1 MPNRLEIAASGELE
15 AVATRTF
22 DAPRQLLW
30 DCHTK
35 PELVKRWLFGPD
47 GWTMPECEIDLR
59 VGGRYRYVWRDSA
72 GREMAMA
79 GVFREL
85 AAPERIVHSEL
96 FDEDWTGGETTVTT
110 TFTERAGKTTLH
122 MVIRYSSAAARDAAL
137 ATPMADGMEQGYQRL
152 DAMFATVR

>member
-1 MPNRLEIAASGELE
+1 MPNRLEIAASGERD
-15 AVATRTF
+15 AVVTRTF

-35 PELVKRWLFGPD
+35 PDLMKRWLYGPD
-47 GWTMPECEIDLR
+47 GWSLPECDIDLR
-59 VGGRYRYVWRDSA
+59 VGGRYRYLWRHRD
-72 GREMAMA
+72 GREMAMG

-85 AAPERIVHSEL
+85 VAPARIVHTEL

-122 MVIRYSSAAARDAAL
+122 MIIHYASAAARDAAL
-137 ATPMADGMEQGYQRL
+137 ATPMADGMEAGYQRL
-152 DAMFATVR
+152 DAIFATAR

>member
-1 MPNRLEIAASGELE
+1 MPHRLEIAASGELD

-35 PELVKRWLFGPD
+35 PELVKRWLFGPE
-47 GWTMPECEIDLR
+47 GWSMPECDIDLR
-59 VGGRYRYVWRDSA
+59 VGGHYRYLWRHVD

-85 AAPERIVHSEL
+85 VEPQRIVHSEL
-96 FDEDWTGGETTVTT
+96 FDEDWTGGETTVIT
-110 TFTERAGKTTLH
+110 TFAERAGQTTLH
-122 MVIRYSSAAARDAAL
+122 MIIRYSSPAARDAAL

-152 DAMFATVR
+152 DAIFATAR